1 MIVAENLSKRYADR
15 AVVDGVSFHA
25 DRGEILGFLGPNGAG
40 KTTTM
45 RMITGFL
52 SPSGGRVTLGGVDIA
67 EDSIRARRMIGYLP
81 ETPPLYPEM
90 TVREYLHYVARL
102 REIPNREIPL
112 RLGEVLER
120 CFLQEVSDK
129 LISHLSKGFKQ
140 RVGLAQAM
148 IHRPELLILDEPTS
162 GLDPKQIIQIRELI
176 KELAADRTVI
186 LSTHILPEVQNTCS
200 RVLIINR
207 GKVVAEDAPERLEA
221 QLKAGERV
229 TLRVRGS
236 KEELE
241 QAFAPIEGIRS
252 CAIELLE
259 AQEKLC
265 RVEIA
270 ADRDLREALA
280 RMVIEKGFGL
290 LELRSV
296 SLSLEEI
303 FLKLTTQ
310 ENQEDKEDKEVT
322 TGV

>member
-67 EDSIRARRMIGYLP
+67 EDSIQARRMIGYLP

-102 REIPNREIPL
+102 REIPTRELPL
-112 RLGEVLER
+112 RLGEVLEQ
-120 CFLQEVSDK
+120 CFLQEVSDR
-129 LISHLSKGFKQ
+129 LISHLSKGYKQ

-176 KELAADRTVI
+176 KELATDRTVI

-252 CAIELLE
+252 CAIEVQE
-259 AQEKLC
+259 ALC

-280 RMVIEKGFGL
+280 RTVIEKGLGL

-310 ENQEDKEDKEVT
+310 ENQEKENEENKEVT